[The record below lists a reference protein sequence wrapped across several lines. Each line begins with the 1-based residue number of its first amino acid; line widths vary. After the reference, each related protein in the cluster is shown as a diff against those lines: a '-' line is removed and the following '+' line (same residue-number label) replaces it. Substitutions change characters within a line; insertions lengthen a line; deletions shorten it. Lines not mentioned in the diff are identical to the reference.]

1 VSATRGS
8 ASDAVFA
15 NDLARFN
22 VMLNDLDAVVTEPDG
37 FRWIDRTKA
46 PAELLEAY
54 CRLVSYG
61 YANGLLT

>member
-1 VSATRGS
+1 MATQRVF
-8 ASDAVFA
+8 DA
-15 NDLARFN
+15 DLARFN
-22 VMLNDLDAVVTEPDG
+22 ATLNDLDAVVTEPDG